1 MKLCRLKLIGVF
13 KFIIVIILLI
23 SLISFSLVV
32 YSYSTPPKSVLI
44 ITPHPDDETLGV
56 GGHIVKFIKEGY
68 KVYTISLT
76 LGDGYSAAVALKNKS
91 FSLKYMDY
99 INFGKTRSQEIKEAL
114 SKLGVKNDC
123 IFSLGFPDGGLSTLW
138 LRNWDYP
145 YTSSYTGVNYSPYE
159 ESSKLNLPYKGEN
172 IYSELEKIIKN
183 INPEKIFIVDAID
196 IHNDHWAAYCFSI
209 ASVLGLMTEK
219 KDFNPEIYTYI
230 IHFNNFPYP
239 KGYDKLEKL
248 IPNNIMKKYNNTFQI
263 YPLSKKEIDLKEKA
277 ILKYETQLP
286 LMKDYLLSFVRK
298 NEIFG
303 KPLTTSLNG
312 NKALEI
318 KDSLID
324 VSSYYRNTSAN
335 IKKIFIKR
343 ENGYMNIEMIT
354 NGNITNKYSYNL
366 RAFLFSS
373 DFFKRLDISYPKI
386 DKKIEMY
393 IEENKIVYNI
403 PFSIFGSSQY
413 IFLGADTNLNSPQ
426 PIKSFI
432 DATHYYILDLKN
444 EKNL

>member
-1 MKLCRLKLIGVF
+1 MKLFRLKLIGVF
-13 KFIIVIILLI
+13 KFIIVIILFI
-23 SLISFSLVV
+23 GLISFSLVV
-32 YSYSTPPKSVLI
+32 YSYNAPTKSVLI

-56 GGHIVKFIKEGY
+56 GGHIVRFIKEGY

-91 FSLKYMDY
+91 FSPKCIDY
-99 INFGKTRSQEIKEAL
+99 INFGKIRSQEIKEAL
-114 SKLGVKNDC
+114 SKLGVKNDY

-145 YTSSYTGVNYSPYE
+145 YTSLYTGVNYSPYE
-159 ESSKLNLPYKGEN
+159 ESLKLNLPYKGEN
-172 IYSELEKIIKN
+172 IYLELKKIIKN
-183 INPEKIFIVDAID
+183 INPEKIFIIDTID
-196 IHNDHWAAYCFSI
+196 IHNDHWASYCFSI
-209 ASVLGLMTEK
+209 ASILGLITEK

-230 IHFNNFPYP
+230 IHFKNFPYP
-239 KGYDKLEKL
+239 KSSNKIEKL
-248 IPNNIMKKYNNTFQI
+248 IPNNIMKKYNNTFQV

-303 KPLTTSLNG
+303 KPLSTLLNG

-318 KDSLID
+318 KDSPID

-343 ENGYMNIEMIT
+343 ENGCINIEMIT
-354 NGNITNKYSYNL
+354 NGNITNKYSYSL
-366 RAFLFSS
+366 RVFLFSS
-373 DFFKRLDISYPKI
+373 DFFKRLDISYPNV
-386 DKKIEMY
+386 DKKIEIY
-393 IEENKIVYNI
+393 TEENKIVYNI
-403 PFSIFGSSQY
+403 PFSIFGSSQ
-413 IFLGADTNLNSPQ
+413 FVLLGADTNLNSSRT
-426 PIKSFI
+426 IKPFI